1 MANGSRI
8 DSTENLTKI
17 LKALGDTSRLNIV
30 LSIGEKARSVSEIV
44 SSTGLSQTLVS
55 FHLRVLREANVV
67 TTERNGP
74 FILYSLSDPNLNKT
88 LVDLAKSISPNGR
101 VVVELNESS
110 LQAKRSK
117 RR

>member
-1 MANGSRI
+1 MANGSKQ
-8 DSTENLTKI
+8 DSTENLTKV

-30 LSIGEKARSVSEIV
+30 LSIGENARSVSEIV
-44 SSTGLSQTLVS
+44 SATGLSQTLVS

-67 TTERNGP
+67 TTKRNGP

-88 LVDLAKSISPNGR
+88 LVELAKSINPNGR
-101 VVVELNESS
+101 KVIELKESS
-110 LQAKRSK
+110 LQARRNK

>member
-1 MANGSRI
+1 MSNESRP
-8 DSTENLTKI
+8 DSTENLTKV

-30 LSIGEKARSVSEIV
+30 LSIGEDARSVSEIV
-44 SSTGLSQTLVS
+44 SATGLSQTLVS

-67 TTERNGP
+67 TTKRNGP

-88 LVDLAKSISPNGR
+88 LVELAKSINPNGR
-101 VVVELNESS
+101 KVIELNESS
-110 LQAKRSK
+110 LQARRNK

>member
-1 MANGSRI
+1 MANGSSI
-8 DSTENLTKI
+8 NSTESLTKV

-30 LSIGEKARSVSEIV
+30 LSIGGKARSVSEIV
-44 SSTGLSQTLVS
+44 SATGLSQTLVS

-67 TTERNGP
+67 TTKRNGP

-88 LVDLAKSISPNGR
+88 LVELAKSINPNGR
-101 VVVELNESS
+101 KVVELNESR
-110 LQAKRSK
+110 LQARRNK

>member
-1 MANGSRI
+1 MANESRP
-8 DSTENLTKI
+8 DLTENLTKV

-30 LSIGEKARSVSEIV
+30 LSIGENARSVSEIV
-44 SSTGLSQTLVS
+44 SATGLSQTLVS

-67 TTERNGP
+67 KTKRNGP

-88 LVDLAKSISPNGR
+88 LVELAKSINPNGR
-101 VVVELNESS
+101 KVIELKESS
-110 LQAKRSK
+110 LQARRNK